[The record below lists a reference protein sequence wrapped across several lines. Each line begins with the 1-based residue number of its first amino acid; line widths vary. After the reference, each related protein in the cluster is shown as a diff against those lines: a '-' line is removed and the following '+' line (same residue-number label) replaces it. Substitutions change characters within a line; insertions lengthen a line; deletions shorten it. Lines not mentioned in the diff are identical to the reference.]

1 MPPRHSKNPESYKPK
16 DSDHQS
22 VKDWR
27 IRMEEAES
35 KKIYKQRAATAEY
48 VNANARNRNLI
59 QFNVRG
65 QKKVN
70 ANAAF
75 FVLANNMTISWKLD
89 R

>member
-1 MPPRHSKNPESYKPK
+1 MEKEKSK
-16 DSDHQS
+16 
-22 VKDWR
+22 
-27 IRMEEAES
+27 A
-35 KKIYKQRAATAEY
+35 IYKQRAATAENA
-48 VNANARNRNLI
+48 NANARNRNLV

-70 ANAAF
+70 ANAVF